1 MIHEE
6 NTKISIKLDKNLIF
20 KTSLNAK
27 KTKQIYIDETI
38 EKTDTPIG
46 PDAASLLGLGVTSCL
61 CASFIFCLQKR
72 DLTLDDLEAYAEISF
87 YTTEK
92 NFMRVKQMDIK
103 LVPKSDDPE
112 VIKRIDLCTRE
123 MRDGEMMFEKT
134 CIITPSVREGFEVN
148 VDVEM

>member
-6 NTKISIKLDKNLIF
+6 NTKVSIKLDKDLIF
-20 KTSLNAK
+20 KTSLSAK

-38 EKTDTPIG
+38 EKTDNPIG

-72 DLTLDDLEAYAEISF
+72 NLTLDDLEAYAEISF
-87 YTTEK
+87 YNTEK
-92 NFMRVKQMDIK
+92 NYMRVKQMDIK
-103 LVPKSDDPE
+103 LVPKSNDPE
-112 VIKRIDLCTRE
+112 ILKRINQCTRE

-134 CIITPSVREGFEVN
+134 CIITPSVRQGFKVNVN
-148 VDVEM
+148 VDI